1 MLEVTV
7 QWRGTGLF
15 GERQCPVR
23 VAYRELGGKLVKTMK
38 ILASLPKPFQVPFS
52 YFFGI
57 PKGRECSQNGGHH
70 TPFFSLPLPLCS
82 QHGQGFGEGP
92 VMED

>member
-1 MLEVTV
+1 MLKVTV

-52 YFFGI
+52 YFFWNSQG
-57 PKGRECSQNGGHH
+57 KG
-70 TPFFSLPLPLCS
+70 
-82 QHGQGFGEGP
+82 
-92 VMED
+92 M